1 MLDSLHLLFAILNR
15 GGHPLRILP
24 ISPDFQG
31 LGCLHGLTDRLMILY
46 IGLAGSR
53 RVNTLLGLQSRSWL
67 REEVISDS
75 LITRTRRI
83 FTPCCCR
90 VLLLFE
96 RDLFRKCC
104 TLSGLVDNTTQS
116 LLVHMLRR
124 QVSLSLILED
134 ALRNGLGLV

>member
-1 MLDSLHLLFAILNR
+1 MLDSLHLLFAIFDR
-15 GGHPLRILP
+15 GGRPLRILP
-24 ISPDFQG
+24 VSPDFQG
-31 LGCLHGLTDRLMILY
+31 LGRLHRLTNRLMILY
-46 IGLAGSR
+46 IAGSR
-53 RVNTLLGLQSRSWL
+53 RVNTLLGLQCRSWL
-67 REEVISDS
+67 SEEVISDS
-75 LITRTRRI
+75 LITCTRRI
-83 FTPCCCR
+83 FTPCGCR

-134 ALRNGLGLV
+134 ALRDGLGLV